1 MFFFL
6 TGCSTIPTK
15 TLSLP
20 SANRLEVLKNSL
32 ISNSLQPQ
40 KLSSSEAVVYKYLSA
55 LKAEEEGKLLVACDY
70 FRDLSENKSLPI
82 KEVALLHV
90 LNDCDLSNRELKK
103 IWKKT
108 KISKYLKEAFIEQSL
123 NLSIQKKLLPFEAQF
138 SYELVTFK
146 NAQAEKVKLL
156 KRALAITQEL
166 NDEENTVIYQN
177 KLKEISPL
185 YNTDINAQ
193 NIYSVARDFEV
204 NRNFEKARI
213 LYEQIISG
221 EFTIEEVVKAYNSYR
236 LSFKVERNLK
246 MFLLKTSEM
255 ENFLKKKL
263 SNNTGDLKTQ
273 EYWVDSKINLTRAI
287 WTDHQSEEALSLLK
301 ELILT
306 DFGSTNQKANMQF
319 IFGSLLM
326 EKKENKKAMLHFE
339 KASHY
344 EISDLALSEN
354 CQWAVVWNNYLL
366 KRNIDVVKSVD
377 QFVSRSSNSNFVS
390 KLNYWKA
397 KSLQRQK
404 RFQDANEVFKSINDS
419 DPFGYYGILS
429 TIDLKIPLTPLASDN
444 VDYTRGIDN
453 NLDWLIA
460 LNEKAYSLKYLKDIN
475 STFKTFK
482 ARENAMPLYLAT
494 NWYQGGMRQIANLN
508 LNSRNKVTEKYISV
522 IYPTPYID
530 LIEKFSNKYGIPSE
544 LILAISRQESAF
556 VSSERSWADAFGLL
570 QLIPEKALELSGK
583 YKIPYNNYND
593 LYNPETNIEL
603 GAALLKNL
611 SEKFDFKFA
620 QTVASYNASTAAI
633 HTWEKERFNGDYFEF
648 IEMIPYE
655 ETRNYIK
662 LVFRNY
668 ITYKRISSKKSFS
681 IKKDFFEV
689 PFN

>member
-1 MFFFL
+1 MVFFL

-32 ISNSLQPQ
+32 ISNTLQPQ
-40 KLSSSEAVVYKYLSA
+40 KLSSSEAVVLNYLSA
-55 LKAEEEGKLLVACDY
+55 LKVEGEGKLLVACDY

-103 IWKKT
+103 LWKKT
-108 KISKYLKEAFIEQSL
+108 KISKYLKEAYIEQSL

-138 SYELVTFK
+138 SYELIVFK
-146 NAQAEKVKLL
+146 NTQAEKISLL
-156 KRALAITQEL
+156 KRAIAITQEL
-166 NDEENTVIYQN
+166 NDEETTVLYQN

-185 YNTDINAQ
+185 YNSEINAQ

-204 NRNFEKARI
+204 NRNFEKARL
-213 LYEQIISG
+213 LYEQIING

-255 ENFLKKKL
+255 ENFLKNKL
-263 SNNTGDLKTQ
+263 ANNTGDLKTQ
-273 EYWVDSKINLTRAI
+273 DIWVDSKINLIRAI
-287 WTDHQSEEALSLLK
+287 WTDHQNEVAMVLLK
-301 ELILT
+301 DLIST
-306 DFGSTNQKANMQF
+306 DLGSTNQKANMQF

-326 EKKENKKAMLHFE
+326 EKKENIKAKLHFE

-366 KRNIDVVKSVD
+366 KRNRDVVKYVD
-377 QFVSRSSNSNFVS
+377 EFVSRSTNSNFVS

-397 KSLQRQK
+397 KSLQRLK
-404 RFQDANEVFKSINDS
+404 HFHNANEIFKTINES
-419 DPFGYYGILS
+419 DPFGYYGIIS
-429 TIDLKIPLTPLASDN
+429 SIDLKIPLTRIPSDTVTYN
-444 VDYTRGIDN
+444 RGIDN
-453 NLDWLIA
+453 NMDWLIA
-460 LNEKAYSLKYLKDIN
+460 LNEKVYSLKYLKDIN

-482 ARENAMPLYLAT
+482 ARENAMPLYFAT
-494 NWYQGGMRQIANLN
+494 NWYQGGMRQVTNLN
-508 LNSRNKVTEKYISV
+508 LNTRNKVTEKYISV
-522 IYPTPYID
+522 IYPTPYLD
-530 LIEKFSNKYGIPSE
+530 LIEKFSIKYGIPSE
-544 LILAISRQESAF
+544 LILAITRQESAF
-556 VSSERSWADAFGLL
+556 VTSERSWADAFGLM
-570 QLIPEKALELSGK
+570 QLIPEKAAELSSK
-583 YKIPYNNYND
+583 YKIPYKNYID

-668 ITYKRISSKKSFS
+668 ITYKRISSKKSFT
-681 IKKDFFEV
+681 IGKDFFEV